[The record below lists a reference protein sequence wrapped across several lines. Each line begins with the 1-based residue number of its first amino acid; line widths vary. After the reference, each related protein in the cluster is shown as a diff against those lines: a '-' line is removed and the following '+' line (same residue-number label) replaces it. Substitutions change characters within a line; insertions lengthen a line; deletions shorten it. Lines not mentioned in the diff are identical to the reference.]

1 MNLPVHLPV
10 HLPVPLP
17 GALKDLP
24 VHLPVHLR
32 VHPPKLDLPVHSRGI
47 PREHPGDHAKQHPRE
62 HAGSLHTG
70 WLADLRVPGD
80 FRTGGWMLAGWAPA
94 DWRGAWLWLLSGCG
108 MAGCDGCLGGRLA
121 GGWRL
126 DVAGWGCCWL
136 VWRRP
141 GGWHVRPWACASGGR
156 INQRTFK
163 HPWVAFR
170 RQSHGLCKHPFTPYA
185 RR

>member
-1 MNLPVHLPV
+1 MKLPV

-47 PREHPGDHAKQHPRE
+47 PREYPGDHAKQHPRE

-108 MAGCDGCLGGRLA
+108 LAGCDGYLGGRLA
-121 GGWRL
+121 GG
-126 DVAGWGCCWL
+126 
-136 VWRRP
+136 
-141 GGWHVRPWACASGGR
+141 
-156 INQRTFK
+156 
-163 HPWVAFR
+163 
-170 RQSHGLCKHPFTPYA
+170 
-185 RR
+185 

>member
-24 VHLPVHLR
+24 VHLPVH
-32 VHPPKLDLPVHSRGI
+32 PPKLDLAVHSRGI

-62 HAGSLHTG
+62 HAASLHTG

-94 DWRGAWLWLLSGCG
+94 DLE
-108 MAGCDGCLGGRLA
+108 GRLA
-121 GGWRL
+121 LAVVWLR
-126 DVAGWGCCWL
+126 AGWL
-136 VWRRP
+136 
-141 GGWHVRPWACASGGR
+141 
-156 INQRTFK
+156 
-163 HPWVAFR
+163 
-170 RQSHGLCKHPFTPYA
+170 
-185 RR
+185 